1 VSECLSEESL
11 SEASKALAQARRSL
25 TGRDEAGATTPALW
39 AAVEA
44 INAAQ
49 ALLQAEQSPAPEC
62 RREQLICATSYARSA
77 VVASRYAAGER

>member
-1 VSECLSEESL
+1 MSECLSEESL
-11 SEASKALAQARRSL
+11 SEVSDALAQARRTL
-25 TGRDEAGATTPALW
+25 TGRDEAATTPALW

-44 INAAQ
+44 INAAE
-49 ALLQAEQSPAPEC
+49 ALLQAEQSAAPEC